1 MGGYEVVEAIQALE
15 VNYFIPIH
23 FTEGN
28 EQLFMLQYGDD
39 IADTTECEALALA
52 HYEYH
57 EFEL

>member
-1 MGGYEVVEAIQALE
+1 MTGYEVVETIQALE
-15 VNYFIPIH
+15 AKYFISIH

-28 EQLFMLQYGDD
+28 EQLFMLEYGDD
-39 IADTTECEALALA
+39 IADTTECEAFALA

>member
-1 MGGYEVVEAIQALE
+1 MAEYEVVEAIQALE
-15 VNYFIPIH
+15 ANYFIPIH

-28 EQLFMLQYGDD
+28 EQLFMLEYGDD
-39 IADTTECEALALA
+39 IADTTECEALSLA